1 MGINVI
7 SCAIMGITDQLFHE
21 DRDGF
26 VIFSMGNPLPGE
38 SIGKFCFFSFE
49 EFLKQVQA

>member
-26 VIFSMGNPLPGE
+26 VIFQWEIHYRGNL
-38 SIGKFCFFSFE
+38 
-49 EFLKQVQA
+49 